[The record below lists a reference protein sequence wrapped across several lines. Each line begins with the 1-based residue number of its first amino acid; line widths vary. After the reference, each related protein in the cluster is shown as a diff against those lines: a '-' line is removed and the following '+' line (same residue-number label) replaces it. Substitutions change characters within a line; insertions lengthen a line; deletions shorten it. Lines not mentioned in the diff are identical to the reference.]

1 MSHNYILFGKEFTSC
16 PHPVNKDG
24 LLFKE
29 EEKEEGKGY
38 YITWPSIFGSRCF
51 PRLIVHRKLVQDGI
65 NQMLKNTVIHKSIHT
80 ILLFG

>member
-29 EEKEEGKGY
+29 EEKEESKGY